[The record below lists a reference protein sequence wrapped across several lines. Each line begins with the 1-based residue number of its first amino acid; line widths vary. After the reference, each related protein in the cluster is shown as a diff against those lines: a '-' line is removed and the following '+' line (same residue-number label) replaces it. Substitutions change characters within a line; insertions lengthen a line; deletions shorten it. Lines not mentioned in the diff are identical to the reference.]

1 MYVILRRSGVPMFG
15 DLLKKLRSDRKLS
28 LDQFV
33 KEINSRYST
42 SFSKSMVSRWENN
55 LTDPKMEAVRII
67 ADYFDVSLDVL
78 LENSSDDKNKEQFEF
93 ESFINDPENNLFF
106 KELLDA
112 PDERIKEL
120 RQIWE
125 IIKRASESDEK

>member
-1 MYVILRRSGVPMFG
+1 MFG

-112 PDERIKEL
+112 PEERIKEL

-125 IIKRASESDEK
+125 IIKRASESDDK

>member
-55 LTDPKMEAVRII
+55 LTDPKMESVRII

-112 PDERIKEL
+112 PEERIKEL

>member
-112 PDERIKEL
+112 PEERIKEL

>member
-1 MYVILRRSGVPMFG
+1 MFG

-55 LTDPKMEAVRII
+55 LTDPKMESVRII

-112 PDERIKEL
+112 PEERIKEL

>member
-1 MYVILRRSGVPMFG
+1 M
-15 DLLKKLRSDRKLS
+15 S

-55 LTDPKMEAVRII
+55 LTDPKMESVRII

-112 PDERIKEL
+112 PEERIKEL

>member
-1 MYVILRRSGVPMFG
+1 MFG
-15 DLLKKLRSDRKLS
+15 DILKKLRSDRKLNM
-28 LDQFV
+28 DQFV
-33 KEINSRYST
+33 KEINSRYNT

-55 LTDPKMEAVRII
+55 LTDPKMESVRII
-67 ADYFDVSLDVL
+67 ADYFNVSLDVL
-78 LENSSDDKNKEQFEF
+78 LETSPETKGKDHYEF
-93 ESFINDPENNLFF
+93 ETFINDPENNLFF

-112 PDERIKEL
+112 PEERIKEL

>member
-1 MYVILRRSGVPMFG
+1 MFG

>member
-112 PDERIKEL
+112 PEERIKEL

-125 IIKRASESDEK
+125 IIKRASESDDK

>member
-1 MYVILRRSGVPMFG
+1 MFG

-112 PDERIKEL
+112 PEERIKEL